1 MSYLFPDFNIDDVFS
16 EIEQDNDLE
25 YNGTS
30 FLYDFEKGDFVY
42 KKGNPVLATKKE
54 ALKVWIEKALR
65 TQIYNYKIYSNIEDD
80 GYLSHREYG
89 SNLFNLIL
97 GKKLPNLVIRAE
109 AQRDVEETLA
119 QNPYIKRIENF
130 EFFLDEHN
138 QKSWKAI
145 IKFDVITIFD
155 DEDSRFTMEVGI

>member
-1 MSYLFPDFNIDDVFS
+1 MFPKIDINEVFN
-16 EIEQDNDLE
+16 EIEEENELE
-25 YNGTS
+25 YNGKS

-42 KKGNPVLATKKE
+42 RKGNPILVTKKD
-54 ALKVWIEKALR
+54 ALKIWIEKALR

-109 AQRDVEETLA
+109 AQRDVEETLS

-130 EFFLDEHN
+130 EIDTGSDIGKN
-138 QKSWKAI
+138 WVGI
-145 IKFDVITIFD
+145 IKFDVITIYED
-155 DEDSRFTMEVGI
+155 DDKIIPMEVKI